1 MPNRYQLIVE
11 DEQGNVSE
19 EITIGKTLWETP
31 LSEDDKEKLVKHFSQ
46 AIFKQGR
53 RSKNVVTGKR
63 RMGEIAI

>member
-19 EITIGKTLWETP
+19 ETTIGETLWEAP
-31 LSEDDKEKLVKHFSQ
+31 LSEDDKEKLVKHFIQ
-46 AIFKQGR
+46 IIFKQER
-53 RSKNVVTGKR
+53 RRVNKITGKR

>member
-19 EITIGKTLWETP
+19 EITIGETLWEAP

-46 AIFKQGR
+46 VIFKQGR